1 MARIVRILIAAGL
14 FGAALAAQTHSVTL
28 TWPAN
33 TTGGAVT
40 SYNVLKG
47 TTSGGESTTPIA
59 TIAASA
65 CVGTPAI
72 CTYGDSS
79 TLLVEGQTYYYEVT
93 ATNSTGTSGPSPE
106 ASATIPFSLPAIP
119 AKPAV
124 VVK

>member
-47 TTSGGESTTPIA
+47 TTAGGESTTPIG
-59 TIAASA
+59 TVAASA
-65 CVGTPAI
+65 CTGTPAT
-72 CTYGDSS
+72 CTYVD
-79 TLLVEGQTYYYEVT
+79 TANLVEGQTYYYEVT